1 MSVTY
6 DELTN
11 PHVEPGSIMGRAI
24 RAAIGADE
32 DDHRF
37 RLEATAYIGPTTVD
51 IVIEATGKNFT
62 REQRQTVAT
71 LCLTRRDLDIMRR
84 VLETLE
90 EEDERADG

>member
-11 PHVEPGSIMGRAI
+11 PHLEPGSIMGKCV

-32 DDHRF
+32 ADHRF

-62 REQRQTVAT
+62 PEQRQTVAT

-84 VLETLE
+84 VLETLAD
-90 EEDERADG
+90 EEDADG